1 MNAVRPL
8 WPKSKALSLDFFF
21 AAMRRLRLWR
31 HRLQSGLQR
40 CVHTLPYFLGFLNL
54 LFLQIQMIHAN
65 RLRWL
70 ILTLMVVFLDRLS
83 KAAIEAKTAEGWHH
97 ELIRNFIYL
106 VHSKNPGIAFSI
118 FADSNSHWVRYL
130 LIAGSLV
137 VIAIIAWYL
146 VAADGVSSR
155 AAAGLALLLGGAT
168 GNLTDRVLHGA
179 VTDFFEVL
187 FGSYRYPAFN
197 VADSAITIGAIL
209 ILLDVLF
216 SKPSRPNAISKAR

>member
-1 MNAVRPL
+1 MQRDCSHPL
-8 WPKSKALSLDFFF
+8 LLLY
-21 AAMRRLRLWR
+21 LR
-31 HRLQSGLQR
+31 
-40 CVHTLPYFLGFLNL
+40 YFLNFRY
-54 LFLQIQMIHAN
+54 LQILMIHAN

-83 KAAIEAKTAEGWHH
+83 KAAIEAKTAEGWRH
-97 ELIRNFIYL
+97 ELIHNFMYL

-137 VIAIIAWYL
+137 IIAMIAWYL
-146 VAADGVSSR
+146 VAAAGVSSR

-168 GNLTDRVLHGA
+168 GNLTDRILHGA

-187 FGSYRYPAFN
+187 FGAYRYPAFN
-197 VADSAITIGAIL
+197 VADSAITVGALL
-209 ILLDVLF
+209 ILLDLLF
-216 SKPSRPNAISKAR
+216 SKPSRQNAIRKGR

>member
-1 MNAVRPL
+1 
-8 WPKSKALSLDFFF
+8 
-21 AAMRRLRLWR
+21 
-31 HRLQSGLQR
+31 
-40 CVHTLPYFLGFLNL
+40 
-54 LFLQIQMIHAN
+54 MIHPS

-70 ILTLMVVFLDRLS
+70 SLTLAVVFLDRLS
-83 KAAIEAKTAEGWHH
+83 KAAIEAKTTEGWRH
-97 ELIRNFIYL
+97 ELVRNFICL

-118 FADSNSHWVRYL
+118 LADSNSHWVRYL
-130 LIAGSLV
+130 LIAGSLAI
-137 VIAIIAWYL
+137 IAIIAWYL

-168 GNLTDRVLHGA
+168 GNLTDRILHGA

-209 ILLDVLF
+209 ILLDLLF
-216 SKPSRPNAISKAR
+216 PQPTRPNIVSKAR

>member
-1 MNAVRPL
+1 VNAVPPL
-8 WPKSKALSLDFFF
+8 SPKSKALTLDFSI
-21 AAMRRLRLWR
+21 ADIRRFGFCY
-31 HRLQSGLQR
+31 HRLQSGR
-40 CVHTLPYFLGFLNL
+40 RDGCVTVPSQ
-54 LFLQIQMIHAN
+54 QIHMIYPS

-70 ILTLMVVFLDRLS
+70 VLTLAVVFLDRLS
-83 KAAIEAKTAEGWHH
+83 KAAIEAKTTEGWRH
-97 ELIRNFIYL
+97 ELIHNFIYL

-137 VIAIIAWYL
+137 VIAIITWYL

-168 GNLTDRVLHGA
+168 GNLTDRVLRGA

-209 ILLDVLF
+209 ILVDLLF
-216 SKPSRPNAISKAR
+216 SKPSRANAIGKAR